1 MRGLSVL
8 WGWWTESW
16 RSARQARLLYIVM
29 GLGFGALAV
38 VAALAGDFA
47 VAALAGV
54 AGLFTLALALLAPWL
69 ARWMNPPR
77 DVRSRDDER

>member
-1 MRGLSVL
+1 MFALARL
-8 WGWWTESW
+8 WRWWTESW

-54 AGLFTLALALLAPWL
+54 AALFTLALALLAPWL

-77 DVRSRDDER
+77 DDRSKDER

>member
-1 MRGLSVL
+1 MRGLSVF
-8 WGWWTESW
+8 WRWWAESW

-54 AGLFTLALALLAPWL
+54 AALFTLAMALLAPWL
-69 ARWMNPPR
+69 TRWMNPPR
-77 DVRSRDDER
+77 DVRSNDER

>member
-1 MRGLSVL
+1 MRGLAVL

-54 AGLFTLALALLAPWL
+54 AALFTLALALLAPWL
-69 ARWMNPPR
+69 TRWMR
-77 DVRSRDDER
+77 TGRE

>member
-1 MRGLSVL
+1 MAGL
-8 WGWWTESW
+8 WRWWMESW
-16 RSARQARLLYIVM
+16 RSARQSRLLYIVM

-54 AGLFTLALALLAPWL
+54 AALFTLALALLAPWL
-69 ARWMNPPR
+69 TRWMNAPR
-77 DVRSRDDER
+77 DVRSK

>member
-38 VAALAGDFA
+38 VAALAGEVA
-47 VAALAGV
+47 VA
-54 AGLFTLALALLAPWL
+54 
-69 ARWMNPPR
+69 
-77 DVRSRDDER
+77 

>member
-1 MRGLSVL
+1 MAGL
-8 WGWWTESW
+8 WRWWTESW

-47 VAALAGV
+47 VAALGGV
-54 AGLFTLALALLAPWL
+54 AALFTLALALLAPL
-69 ARWMNPPR
+69 LMRWMTPPR
-77 DVRSRDDER
+77 DVRSNDER

>member
-1 MRGLSVL
+1 MRGLAVL

-38 VAALAGDFA
+38 VATLAGDYA

-54 AGLFTLALALLAPWL
+54 AALFTLALALLAPWL
-69 ARWMNPPR
+69 TRWMNPTR
-77 DVRSRDDER
+77 DDRSRNDER

>member
-1 MRGLSVL
+1 MRGLAVL

-54 AGLFTLALALLAPWL
+54 AALFTLTLALLAPWL
-69 ARWMNPPR
+69 TRWMGAGR
-77 DVRSRDDER
+77 E

>member
-1 MRGLSVL
+1 MFALSRL
-8 WGWWTESW
+8 WRWWTESW
-16 RSARQARLLYIVM
+16 RSARRARWLYIVM

-54 AGLFTLALALLAPWL
+54 AALFTLALAMLAPL
-69 ARWMNPPR
+69 LTRWMNPPR
-77 DVRSRDDER
+77 DVRSNDER

>member
-8 WGWWTESW
+8 WRWWTESW

-29 GLGFGALAV
+29 GLGFGVLAV

-54 AGLFTLALALLAPWL
+54 AALFTLAMALLAPWL
-69 ARWMNPPR
+69 TRWMNRPP
-77 DVRSRDDER
+77 DVRSK